1 MFKMLKISFIK
12 KKKKTVLIAS
22 ITILL
27 TLTVDDKYSLINRDN
42 LTEPIQILLSEKQ
55 KAFS

>member
-1 MFKMLKISFIK
+1 MLKKYIKKK